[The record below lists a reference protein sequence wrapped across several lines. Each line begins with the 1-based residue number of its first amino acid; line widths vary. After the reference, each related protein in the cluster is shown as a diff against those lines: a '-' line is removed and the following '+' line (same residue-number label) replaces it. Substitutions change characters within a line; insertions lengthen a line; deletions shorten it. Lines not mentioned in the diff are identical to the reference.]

1 MLEKR
6 FMTRVAGAL
15 AILAMSAGLVPHAM
29 GAAPPGSSAL
39 IDGRVGGQVAC
50 QAWVVDVPAGAFNGI
65 ATVSMSVV
73 NGANPLIDLTIS
85 NPQLNKFQIPV
96 SLRFR
101 AVSARG
107 KSIFVWDAATQ
118 SWARVPLQITNYN
131 TNVLT
136 AFLLHF
142 STYSVQPTGG
152 KAGW

>member
-1 MLEKR
+1 MLQNR
-6 FMTRVAGAL
+6 FMTRVASVL
-15 AILAMSAGLVPHAM
+15 AILAMSAGLVPRAM
-29 GAAPPGSSAL
+29 GAASSGSSAL
-39 IDGRVGGQVAC
+39 IDGRVGGQLAC
-50 QAWVVDVPAGAFNGI
+50 QAWVVDVPAGAFNGV
-65 ATVSMSVV
+65 ATVSLSVV
-73 NGANPLIDLTIS
+73 NGANPTIDISIS
-85 NPQLNKFQIPV
+85 NPQLNKFQLPV

-101 AVSARG
+101 AVSAKG
-107 KSIFVWDAATQ
+107 KSIFLWDPATQ